1 MTAPQGE
8 QLQLTFEDLI
18 KDLPLHMA
26 VLTSPPEMGVQ
37 MIHKAMSANPKVG
50 RCCSS
55 CCSSFLGNTFLFS
68 PASTEWTTTVG
79 LPSTWRWA

>member
-8 QLQLTFEDLI
+8 QPQLTFEDLI

-37 MIHKAMSANPKVG
+37 MIHKAMSANPKV
-50 RCCSS
+50 S
-55 CCSSFLGNTFLFS
+55 
-68 PASTEWTTTVG
+68 
-79 LPSTWRWA
+79 